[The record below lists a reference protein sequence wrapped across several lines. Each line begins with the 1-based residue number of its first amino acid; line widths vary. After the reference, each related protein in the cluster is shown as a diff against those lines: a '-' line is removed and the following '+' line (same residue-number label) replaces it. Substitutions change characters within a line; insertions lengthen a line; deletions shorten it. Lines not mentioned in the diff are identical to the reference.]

1 MRPPL
6 AESGPGNEE
15 DVSGADPG
23 KDLFAPSLESP
34 QEPRHV
40 VTTR

>member
-1 MRPPL
+1 MRPPI
-6 AESGPGNEE
+6 AEFGPGNEE
-15 DVSGADPG
+15 DMSGADPG

-34 QEPRHV
+34 KEPRHV